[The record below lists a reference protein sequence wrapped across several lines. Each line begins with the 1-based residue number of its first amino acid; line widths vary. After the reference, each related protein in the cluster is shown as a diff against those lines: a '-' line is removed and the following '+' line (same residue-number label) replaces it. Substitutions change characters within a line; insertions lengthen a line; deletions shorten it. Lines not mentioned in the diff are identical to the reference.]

1 MKICGID
8 PGLRVTGYGVIA
20 YDKKEIKL
28 LEAGIVAPESKGP
41 LQNRIG
47 KIYSNLNDIFREYKP
62 DVIVLEKLYSHYRH
76 PTTAC
81 ILGHV
86 RGVICLLC
94 AQLQIQLAEHSV
106 RRMRKAFVGRG
117 EASKDQTK
125 RMVAHVLGIDKNTL
139 TSDASDA
146 LALALSYVQMMGLR
160 L

>member
-1 MKICGID
+1 MKVCGID

-20 YDKKEIKL
+20 YDKKRIKL
-28 LEAGIVAPESKGP
+28 LEAGIVTPESKGP
-41 LQNRIG
+41 LQNRIH
-47 KIYSNLNDIFREYKP
+47 KIYYNLDDILREYKP
-62 DVIVLEKLYSHYRH
+62 DVVVLEKLYSHYRH

-94 AQLQIQLAEHSV
+94 AQQRIQLAEHSV
-106 RRMRKAFVGRG
+106 KRMRKAFVGRG
-117 EASKDQTK
+117 EASKGQTK
-125 RMVAHVLGIDKNTL
+125 RMVAHVLGVDENKL

-146 LALALSYVQMMGLR
+146 LALALSYSQMIGTR